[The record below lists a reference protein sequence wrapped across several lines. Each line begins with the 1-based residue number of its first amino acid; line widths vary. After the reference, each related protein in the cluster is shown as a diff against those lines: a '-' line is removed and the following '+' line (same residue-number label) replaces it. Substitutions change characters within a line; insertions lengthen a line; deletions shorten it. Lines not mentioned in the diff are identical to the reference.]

1 MNKSIKNILGER
13 YGRLTVINMSDERGL
28 KGQVKWDCLCDCG
41 NISTVIG
48 SSLRANRTKSCGCL
62 QKDATR
68 KRSALLNE
76 SSLGKRYG
84 KLKVVEVEYV
94 QDTSRAYAI
103 CLCDC
108 GNKARVRLDGVKNGH
123 TISCGCY
130 ITEFNKKRIGK
141 LNPSYDATITDEE
154 RIKNR
159 TYYREELSSW
169 RNKVFS
175 RDDYKCVICNKG
187 GVLNAHHLNAY
198 HWDIEG
204 RFDIDNGVT
213 LCFEH
218 HRDFHSKYSTRGNT
232 KEQFDAYLNGGLQ
245 YEALQ

>member
-1 MNKSIKNILGER
+1 MMQVNKSIKNILGER

-130 ITEFNKKRIGK
+130 ITEFNTNRIGR
-141 LNPSYDATITDEE
+141 LNPSYNPLITDEQ
-154 RIKNR
+154 RIMNR
-159 TYYREELSSW
+159 TLYRKEIKVW
-169 RNKVFS
+169 RKKVFE
-175 RDDYKCVICNKG
+175 RDGYKCVRCKNG
-187 GVLNAHHLNAY
+187 GTLNAHHLNGY
-198 HWDIEG
+198 HWDVDG
-204 RFDIDNGVT
+204 RFDVNNGVT
-213 LCFEH
+213 LCVAH
-218 HRDFHSKYSTRGNT
+218 HREFHSKFGIKNNT
-232 KEQFDAYLNGGLQ
+232 KSQFEEYMKATS
-245 YEALQ
+245 